1 MNDRPWLSR
10 YGDMDPDVDV
20 PDATMYELF
29 RQAADRW
36 PGNTALI
43 YLGRRISYAEMLD
56 EVDRCAAAFT
66 AHGIGPGDSVTLSL
80 PSVPNAVIMFYAL
93 NRIGARA
100 VMTHPL
106 SSPTELEH
114 YVRES
119 GSRWAVTV
127 DMFYGRFREALANTD
142 VERLVIAAVPDYLSR
157 AKRLGFNITRGRKI
171 DPVPRHD
178 RRILMW
184 ADFMKAGRAPTPYA
198 RRVGID
204 EPAVVLFSGGTSAL
218 PKGIELSSANFNAL
232 AVSMQAITGLTAGE
246 SVLAILPVFHGF
258 GLGLCVHTP
267 LTVGGHS
274 ILVPNSAPPSTS
286 TTSSGTTRATSRA
299 CRRCSRPCWRTPS
312 SRASGSRPSAGP
324 AAAATR

>member
-1 MNDRPWLSR
+1 M
-10 YGDMDPDVDV
+10 
-20 PDATMYELF
+20 A
-29 RQAADRW
+29 
-36 PGNTALI
+36 GNTALI

-157 AKRLGFNITRGRKI
+157 AKRLGFNITCGRRI
-171 DPVPRHD
+171 DPVPEARPADPHVGRLHEGRSGTEAVRAPRRD
-178 RRILMW
+178 RR
-184 ADFMKAGRAPTPYA
+184 ARCRAVLRRHQRPAEGHRTVLGQLQRA
-198 RRVGID
+198 RRVDAGHHR
-204 EPAVVLFSGGTSAL
+204 AHR
-218 PKGIELSSANFNAL
+218 
-232 AVSMQAITGLTAGE
+232 GE
-246 SVLAILPVFHGF
+246 SVLAIRPVFHGF

-299 CRRCSRPCWRTPS
+299 CRRCSRRCWRTRS
-312 SRASGSRPSAGP
+312 SLASGSRPSAGP